1 VAVEAGR
8 HRIEVWVPYI
18 FPRRVGRAVAD
29 VEVAADT
36 VAELEYMA
44 PATVFTAGAL
54 GGPGQQKSRGLST
67 VMTLN
72 VVAVIAVLVI
82 LLVLLA
88 I

>member
-18 FPRRVGRAVAD
+18 FPRKVGRAVAD
-29 VEVAADT
+29 VEVAAGT

-44 PATVFTAGAL
+44 PSTVFAAGTL

-72 VVAVIAVLVI
+72 VVAVIVVVVL
-82 LLVLLA
+82 LLVALA